1 MEKLREQK
9 KMQKHQWEMH
19 KQQRKAVFSI
29 DYWSRQSK
37 MIYKVTPNHRHFS
50 VKKCLQLSFSSYAV
64 HASPS
69 QFLEFLVFR
78 FPLDLWELA
87 APSPFGWVF
96 WDSTF
101 SQNLAGPNLGNSEFG
116 SAPFLGP
123 ISVFTLTQK
132 FSNSAS
138 ALKLGSSEF
147 ESLLPIFGTSG
158 ELKYFAN
165 SASTSKFGMSELE
178 SWFQGFWVFWGF
190 LVPQKF
196 GWFGASSTTSKEFEG
211 LKALPKWLSRL

>member
-1 MEKLREQK
+1 
-9 KMQKHQWEMH
+9 MH

-29 DYWSRQSK
+29 DYRSRQSK
-37 MIYKVTPNHRHFS
+37 IIYKVTPNHRHFS

-64 HASPS
+64 HARPS
-69 QFLEFLVFR
+69 QFLEFLVFW
-78 FPLDLWELA
+78 FPLGLRELA
-87 APSPFGWVF
+87 ASSPFGWVF

-123 ISVFTLTQK
+123 ISVFTLTQN

-138 ALKLGSSEF
+138 ASKLGVSEF
-147 ESLLPIFGTSG
+147 ESLLPIFGTCG

-165 SASTSKFGMSELE
+165 SASTSKFVVSESE
-178 SWFQGFWVFWGF
+178 AWSQGFWVFGVF
-190 LVPQKF
+190 LVSQNR
-196 GWFGASSTTSKEFEG
+196 A
-211 LKALPKWLSRL
+211 